1 MSALTEWISA
11 HRSLLEGLAAGSLVL
26 LVVTLVVMPIVII
39 KLPEDYFIRD
49 RRESVRRSGRS
60 LVWAGVVLVKNAIG
74 IVLILSGLA
83 MLVLPGQGVLTI
95 LFGVALTNFPGKYRL
110 ERKIVNSPSVRSAL
124 DRVRSAAGRPPL
136 RLS

>member
-1 MSALTEWISA
+1 MSALTEWISE
-11 HRSLLEGLAAGSLVL
+11 HRSLLEGLGVGSLVL
-26 LVVTLVVMPIVII
+26 LLVTLVVMPLVII

-49 RRESVRRSGRS
+49 RRESVRRSGHS

-110 ERKIVNSPSVRSAL
+110 ERRIVSSPSVRGAL
-124 DRVRSAAGRPPL
+124 DRIRSAAGRPPL